1 MATDMVPN
9 VLEQASDLRPGVG
22 RCPGRSVQEVFRSDA
37 RPPSPI
43 LMSESYQ
50 FLGSQDIGFSRYYTP
65 EFFQQEMETV
75 WPKVWQWVCREEHIP
90 EPGDSYVY
98 EVGPYSI
105 IAVRT
110 EEGTIR
116 AYHNSCLHRG
126 TKFRPKEGTSH
137 SAELQCPYHGWTWSL
152 NGELKRVTCAWDFA
166 HVEPK
171 QFRLPEV
178 RVRLWGG
185 FVFINMDEHAPA
197 LEEYLG
203 VLPEHFT
210 AWPMEDLYV
219 DMHIAKEMPC
229 NWKAAQE
236 AFFEAYHVKETHPQA
251 LVSVSDANAQYDVYG
266 DNVSRMLLAY
276 GLSSP
281 HLAPRTEQEIIDF
294 MMIGD
299 RSVVGGAKLKE
310 GETARSATAERT
322 RRALAERYGSDFSSC
337 SDAEAVDVIH
347 YNLFPNMALV
357 AGLQLPLAY
366 RFRPIGMDPNR
377 SLYEMIWLRPVPAGS
392 KRPEPAEVV
401 RLTEEQSYCTVP
413 GMDPSLGLVFDQDI
427 DNLRRQQQGFRAAKK
442 FGQTLGNYQEVRAR
456 QFHRTLDKYVGCAD

>member
-1 MATDMVPN
+1 VP
-9 VLEQASDLRPGVG
+9 
-22 RCPGRSVQEVFRSDA
+22 
-37 RPPSPI
+37 
-43 LMSESYQ
+43 
-50 FLGSQDIGFSRYYTP
+50 
-65 EFFQQEMETV
+65 
-75 WPKVWQWVCREEHIP
+75 
-90 EPGDSYVY
+90 
-98 EVGPYSI
+98 
-105 IAVRT
+105 
-110 EEGTIR
+110 
-116 AYHNSCLHRG
+116 
-126 TKFRPKEGTSH
+126 
-137 SAELQCPYHGWTWSL
+137 
-152 NGELKRVTCAWDFA
+152 CAWDFA

-178 RVRLWGG
+178 RVGLWGG
-185 FVFINMDEHAPA
+185 FVFVNMDEHARS

-366 RFRPIGMDPNR
+366 RFRPIGMNPNR

-401 RLTEEQSYCTVP
+401 RLTEEQSYCTVA